1 MSLPEEEK
9 HALEQTKNFLFDLLD
24 PKKTP
29 RVPRDVR
36 KRASRCLKHYP
47 IVIDFFI
54 ERCIM
59 DKQDN

>member
-9 HALEQTKNFLFDLLD
+9 RALEQTKNFLFDLLD

-47 IVIDFFI
+47 ILIDFFI

-59 DKQDN
+59 DKQDK